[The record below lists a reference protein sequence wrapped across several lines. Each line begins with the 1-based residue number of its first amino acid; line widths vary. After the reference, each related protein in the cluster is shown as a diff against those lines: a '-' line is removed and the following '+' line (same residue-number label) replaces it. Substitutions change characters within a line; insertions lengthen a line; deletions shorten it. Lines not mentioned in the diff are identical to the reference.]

1 MTDLLVRD
9 IPDELKQ
16 KLALRAT
23 ENGRSQSAEAL
34 SILQDSLQPRQER
47 GLFERLRELSE
58 FGGIEYLDAPERH
71 LARDFSFEEA

>member
-16 KLALRAT
+16 RLAVRAT

-34 SILQDSLQPRQER
+34 SILQDALQPREER
-47 GLFERLRELSE
+47 SLFIRLRELSE
-58 FGGIEYLDAPERH
+58 FGGLDGLERPSWKS
-71 LARDFSFEEA
+71 REFSFDEE